1 MNNKIGYSLKLTKTN
16 FFEAFFVIYFSTMF
30 FEYTTVVDFGTL
42 EKVLKYLRIFSYT
55 GFVLLSVMNIN
66 RKLSIKNL
74 SVLLLILINIVLQ
87 IIYRSDRTLFFVFLI
102 SCSTLKIDK
111 EKCLRK
117 IYHLMIILF
126 ALTVTMAFLK
136 IIPNNVRQEHKFGAL
151 VNRFACG
158 FNYSGQMQIELMAMT
173 LLGCYFY
180 SQKRH
185 KLIDKIS
192 YALIWSVINIIAYNI
207 GKTITPLFF
216 SMIGIISLLIGQ
228 AKFTK
233 NKKRILTYSPLFC
246 VGIVFT
252 ITYLKYLGGKIGIIV
267 DNIFNSRPAM
277 NLKAYWD
284 IGISLMGSDF
294 VNNADYDNLA
304 NYFVLDSEYASA
316 FFVNGIIY
324 FVIMIIIML
333 LAIRYAERMN
343 NKSLYIVFIIYCY
356 FLILN
361 NGFFNLVIN
370 PFAIYLGASVWGNK
384 TKQMEVE
391 RYYQYDGKE
400 DFMDSV

>member
-1 MNNKIGYSLKLTKTN
+1 
-16 FFEAFFVIYFSTMF
+16 
-30 FEYTTVVDFGTL
+30 
-42 EKVLKYLRIFSYT
+42 
-55 GFVLLSVMNIN
+55 
-66 RKLSIKNL
+66 
-74 SVLLLILINIVLQ
+74 
-87 IIYRSDRTLFFVFLI
+87 
-102 SCSTLKIDK
+102 
-111 EKCLRK
+111 
-117 IYHLMIILF
+117 MIILF

-207 GKTITPLFF
+207 GKT
-216 SMIGIISLLIGQ
+216 IISLLIGQ

-304 NYFVLDSEYASA
+304 NYFVLDSEYTSA